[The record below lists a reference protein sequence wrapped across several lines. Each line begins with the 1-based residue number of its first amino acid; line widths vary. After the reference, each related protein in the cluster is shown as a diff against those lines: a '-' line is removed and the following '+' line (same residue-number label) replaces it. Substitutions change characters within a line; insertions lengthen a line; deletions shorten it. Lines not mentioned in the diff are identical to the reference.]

1 MSRNIN
7 EIAQEIERTWPKV
20 HYAARPYLE
29 LMHRLKSIE
38 GYYVEGSARII
49 VSCFLSNAST
59 WRGKDARRIKA
70 ELKSLVSRKPPKR
83 ASHG

>member
-1 MSRNIN
+1 MSRNLN
-7 EIAQEIERTWPKV
+7 EIAEEIERTWPKV
-20 HYAARPYLE
+20 NYAACPYLDA
-29 LMHRLKSIE
+29 MHRLTSIE
-38 GYYVEGSARII
+38 GYYGEDSARSI
-49 VSCFLSNAST
+49 VLYFLSNAST